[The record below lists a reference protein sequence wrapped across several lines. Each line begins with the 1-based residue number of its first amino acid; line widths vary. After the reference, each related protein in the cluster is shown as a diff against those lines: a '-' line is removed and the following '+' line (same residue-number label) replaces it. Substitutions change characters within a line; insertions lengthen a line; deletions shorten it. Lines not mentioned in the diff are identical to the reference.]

1 MIATGITPEECR
13 FLEIKKHG
21 KMKIY
26 DLYFGSI
33 SEVEVFLSSAPTV
46 NARVFASQASI
57 NAPQSFA
64 GPPLP
69 EAIAYCVGGYEEN
82 YTRFLELSGLLKS
95 ADRIKAP
102 SRCVEPSFVGH
113 RPNIPA
119 YIADAPKNMY
129 RNKRVAEK
137 KVINVFMQVTFDK
150 STTDTQILHR
160 GILTLNLIRL
170 LEENGYIVRF
180 RVFEVCFVYDEIFK
194 CEIVL
199 KQTAEKLDPRKCYY
213 PMCGKAFVR
222 RVLSRIKESMPF
234 RENWHMSYGIVAH
247 EKFTR
252 SIINAG
258 PNDIYIGTPKEMGIT
273 GLDLYADANA
283 FLAAA
288 HLSDNIRVPHY
299 ERSDSLGSA

>member
-1 MIATGITPEECR
+1 MIASGVTPEECR
-13 FLEIKKHG
+13 FLEIKKQG

-33 SEVEVFLSSAPTV
+33 SEVEVFLSSDPTV
-46 NARVFASQASI
+46 NTRIFASQASV
-57 NAPQSFA
+57 NAPEAFA
-64 GPPLP
+64 GPPL
-69 EAIAYCVGGYEEN
+69 EDAIAYCVGGYDED
-82 YTRFLELSGLLKS
+82 YTRFLELSGLLTS
-95 ADRIKAP
+95 ADRLKAP

-113 RPNIPA
+113 RPNVPA

-129 RNKRVAEK
+129 RNKRVSEK

-180 RVFEVCFVYDEIFK
+180 RVFEVCTVYNEIFK

-222 RVLSRIKESMPF
+222 RVLSRIKESVPF
-234 RENWHMSYGIVAH
+234 RENWHMSYGIVAP
-247 EKFTR
+247 EKFTK
-252 SIINAG
+252 SIINVG
-258 PNDIYIGTPKEMGIT
+258 PNDIYIGTPKEMGIV

-283 FLAAA
+283 FLSAA

-299 ERSDSLGSA
+299 ERSDSLNA